1 MTDPAHSV
9 STKNSLVALDLA
21 HLARQTGGDLS
32 LERELLDLFRT
43 RAPELV
49 EKMRLL
55 AGASQNLAVCDLAH
69 QLRGSALALGADSVA
84 AAAET
89 VEQVFSGTCEAAAN
103 ETRDRRALT
112 ALSDAVAQALLAI
125 DAYLYEGPTA

>member
-1 MTDPAHSV
+1 
-9 STKNSLVALDLA
+9 VALDLA

-43 RAPELV
+43 RTPELV
-49 EKMRLL
+49 AKMRHL
-55 AGASQNLAVCDLAH
+55 AGASQSSAVCDLAH
-69 QLRGSALALGADSVA
+69 QLRGSSLALGAEFVA

-89 VEQVFSGTCEAAAN
+89 VEQVFSGTCESIAD
-103 ETRDRRALT
+103 ETRDRRALA

-125 DAYLYEGPTA
+125 DTYLCDGPKAQA

>member
-1 MTDPAHSV
+1 MTDPAYSV

-21 HLARQTGGDLS
+21 HLARQTGGDVS

-49 EKMRLL
+49 RKMRHL
-55 AGASQNLAVCDLAH
+55 AGASQSLAVCDLAH
-69 QLRGSALALGADSVA
+69 QLRGSSLAVGAESVA

-89 VEQVFSGTCEAAAN
+89 VEQVFSGTGEASAN
-103 ETRDRRALT
+103 ETRDRRALA